1 MIVTNMKNEY
11 TIFQI
16 DAFTD
21 SLFKGNPAAVVPWE
35 GDWLPDSKL
44 IDLAAEN
51 NLSET
56 AFFRSRKEKGEYD
69 LRWFTP
75 GVEVDL
81 CGHATLATAFA
92 IYEVLEDRSDVPS
105 LKFHTK
111 SGILEVF
118 RENGKYYLDFP
129 ARRPVRT
136 EYSPDDV
143 ASCFNIKAKEILKA
157 RDIVFVFEKE
167 SDVRDLIPNHEA
179 LKNLPF
185 FAAIVTAPADSGKS
199 YDFVSRFFAPAK
211 GVPED
216 PVTGSSHCTLIP
228 FWSEK
233 FGKKELNAYQA
244 SARGGHL
251 VCENK
256 GERVRIGGNCKL
268 YLKGSF
274 YME

>member
-1 MIVTNMKNEY
+1 MNMKTEY

-21 SLFKGNPAAVVPWE
+21 SLFKGNPAAVVPWDGE
-35 GDWLPDSKL
+35 WLPDSRL

-75 GVEVDL
+75 SVEVDL

-92 IYEVLEDRSDVPS
+92 IYECLENTSDATS
-105 LKFHTK
+105 LKFYTK

-118 RENGKYYLDFP
+118 WQNGKYYLDFP
-129 ARRPVRT
+129 ARPPIKT
-136 EYSPDDV
+136 EYSPEDV
-143 ASCFNIKAKEILKA
+143 SSCFNIKAKEVLKA
-157 RDIVFVFEKE
+157 RDILFVFEKE
-167 SDVRDLIPNHEA
+167 SDVRDLVPNHEA

-185 FAAIVTAPADSGKS
+185 FAAIVTAPADSGKA

-228 FWSEK
+228 YWSEK
-233 FGKKELNAYQA
+233 LGKKELNAYQA
-244 SARGGHL
+244 SVRGGHL
-251 VCENK
+251 VCENR

-268 YLKGSF
+268 YSKGLF
-274 YME
+274 YLE